1 MKIAF
6 IVSAFPTLSETFIL
20 NQITGLLDMGHDVE
34 MFADFSTDEKKVH
47 SDIEKYR
54 LIERTHYVMPRN
66 KIRRLLKA
74 VYLIITNFHKSPLK
88 ILKSLNMSRYGK
100 DALSLRLF
108 YYALIP
114 FLDKDFD
121 IIHCHFGPNGIVGV
135 YLKEVGIPGKYITS
149 FHGYDVNSYPKVA
162 GKKVYSH
169 LFKKGDFFTCNTKF
183 TKERVTELGCNERK
197 VMILPAG
204 LGIEKFKFS
213 ERRILDKESIKILTV
228 GRLVEEKG
236 HRYAIEAVSEVVKR
250 YTNIEYIIAGDGP
263 LRSELENLVS
273 KLGIE
278 NYVKFLGVVDQN
290 EVLRLHQQAHV
301 FILPSVVAKSGGT
314 EGQGLALQEAQAT
327 GLPVISTSTGGI
339 PEGVLNGKSG
349 FLVPERDVNVLA
361 KKIEYLVEHP
371 ELWPEIGRCGRKFIE
386 ERYDI
391 QKLNQ
396 RLVKIYDALLTDNAN
411 ILEELR
417 RIGEIIG

>member
-6 IVSAFPTLSETFIL
+6 IVSAFPILSETFIL

-34 MFADFSTDEKKVH
+34 MFADFNTGEKKVH
-47 SDIEKYR
+47 SDVEKYH

-66 KIRRLLKA
+66 KIKRVLKA
-74 VYLIITNFHKSPLK
+74 IYLIIMNFHKSPLK
-88 ILKSLNMSRYGK
+88 IIKSLNITRYGK

-108 YYALIP
+108 YYTLIP
-114 FLDKDFD
+114 FLNKGFD
-121 IIHCHFGPNGIVGV
+121 VIHCHFGPNGVVGV
-135 YLKEVGIPGKYITS
+135 FLKEIRIPGKYITS
-149 FHGYDVNSYPKVA
+149 FHGYDVNIYPKVA
-162 GKKVYSH
+162 GKKVYND

-183 TKERVTELGCNERK
+183 TKGRVIELGCNERK
-197 VMILPAG
+197 TLILPVG
-204 LGIEKFKFS
+204 LRIEKFRFS

-228 GRLVEEKG
+228 GRLIEEKG
-236 HRYAIEAVSEVVKR
+236 HRYAIEAISEVVRR

-278 NYVKFLGVVDQN
+278 KYIKFLGIIDQN
-290 EVLRLHQQAHV
+290 EVLKLHQQAHIFV
-301 FILPSVVAKSGGT
+301 LPSVIAKSGGT
-314 EGQGLALQEAQAT
+314 EGQGLVLQEAQAA
-327 GLPVISTSTGGI
+327 GLPVISTSIGGI
-339 PEGVLNGKSG
+339 PEGILNGKSG
-349 FLVPERDVNVLA
+349 FLVPERDVDALA

-371 ELWPEIGRCGRKFIE
+371 ELWPRMGKCGRRFVE

-396 RLVKIYDALLTDNAN
+396 RLIKIYNALLTDNTS
-411 ILEELR
+411 ILEEIR
-417 RIGEIIG
+417 RTEEL